1 MSTTIKLKIHFTPGN
16 RNHRELRK
24 GKQPTHSK
32 SVRLPRVTRLM
43 ALAVKYEELL
53 AKGLVR
59 NHVELA
65 ELAHVERSHISTL
78 LRLRLLAPD
87 IQEWLLS
94 LPENERG
101 KNPVSFVELRKIA
114 ETASWEEQRR
124 ELHSLIPEHFPS
136 PPIH

>member
-1 MSTTIKLKIHFTPGN
+1 MSTSIKLNVHFTPGN

-24 GKQPTHSK
+24 GKQPKHSK
-32 SVRLPRVTRLM
+32 STRLPRVTRLM
-43 ALAVKYEELL
+43 ALAIKYEELL
-53 AKGLVR
+53 AKGLVS

-87 IQEWLLS
+87 IQEWLLN

-114 ETASWEEQRR
+114 ETASWKKQR
-124 ELHSLIPEHFPS
+124 EALQHLTPDQYQISVS
-136 PPIH
+136 